1 MRRVL
6 IAVGLVAIS
15 TVGITAQNR
24 PSTYIG
30 CLRGDDGSF
39 MLTEVGGPNV
49 PETRSWQSL
58 YMSKERLLEVQP
70 THHNLKLQESVGH
83 TVKMTG
89 TAEGKTLLVRSMT
102 VVGATCK

>member
-6 IAVGLVAIS
+6 LAAGLVAIS

-30 CLRGDDGSF
+30 CLRGNDGSF
-39 MLTEVGGPNV
+39 MLTEVGGRNV

-58 YMSKERLLEVQP
+58 YMSKERVLDVQP
-70 THHNLKLQESVGH
+70 THHNLDLQEHVGH

-89 TAEGKTLLVRSMT
+89 TVEGKTLNVRSMT

>member
-6 IAVGLVAIS
+6 IAASLMAVSTIGVA
-15 TVGITAQNR
+15 AQNR

-30 CLRGDDGSF
+30 CLRGNDGSF
-39 MLTEVGGPNV
+39 ALTEVGGPNI

-58 YMSKERLLEVQP
+58 YMSKERVLDVQP
-70 THHNLKLQESVGH
+70 ARSLDLQAHVGH

-89 TAEGKTLLVRSMT
+89 TVEGKTLNARSMT
-102 VVGATCK
+102 FVGATCK